1 MPAPRAFTGLLLAG
15 AAAAAFVWRRRG
27 AGPRE
32 RVDLYFSDGSMVSFA
47 PDSPEGDRLL
57 PLARRALAAARG

>member
-1 MPAPRAFTGLLLAG
+1 MPAPRAVTGLLLAG
-15 AAAAAFVWRRRG
+15 TAAAAFVWRRRG
-27 AGPRE
+27 ARLRE

-47 PDSPEGDRLL
+47 PGSPEGDRLL